1 MRSCADVL
9 VALFVGATIP
19 AAAQPPELVT
29 DRPDF
34 TESPVV
40 VPAGS
45 LQLEG
50 GATWLDASEGSEL
63 LSGPELL
70 LRWGIAE
77 SVELRLVAPD
87 RLWDR
92 AADGIEGITDAAV
105 GAKLRLAHGAAGWDA
120 ALIATAFLPTGDT
133 GLTSDAVDP
142 SVAVAVARDVS
153 PRWALG
159 GQVTAAWPTIDED
172 RRLAAGATVVIG
184 AALGERVGTFVELA
198 AERLDDEPTGLLLH
212 HGYTFA
218 ITPTVQLDL
227 HAAAGLNDAAPDLL
241 LGAGF
246 AFRW

>member
-1 MRSCADVL
+1 MATRAE
-9 VALFVGATIP
+9 LFATLL
-19 AAAQPPELVT
+19 AVVVSAQQAELVT

-34 TESPVV
+34 TESAVV
-40 VPAGS
+40 VPADS

-50 GATWLDASEGSEL
+50 GATWLDGSEGSEL

-87 RLWDR
+87 RLWDS
-92 AADGIEGITDAAV
+92 AADGIDGFTDVAV
-105 GAKLRLAHGAAGWDA
+105 GAKFQLARGAAGWDA
-120 ALIATAFLPTGDT
+120 ALIAIAYLPTGDI

-142 SVAVAVARDVS
+142 VVAVAVARDVS
-153 PRWALG
+153 PNWSLG
-159 GQVTAAWPTIDED
+159 AQVTTAWPTIDED
-172 RRLAAGATVVIG
+172 RRLAAGATVVLG
-184 AALGERVGTFVELA
+184 AGLGERVGTFIELA
-198 AERLDDEPTGLLLH
+198 AERLEDEPTGILLH

-218 ITPTVQLDL
+218 MTPTVQLDL

-246 AFRW
+246 AVRW

>member
-1 MRSCADVL
+1 MSTRAELFATLLAV
-9 VALFVGATIP
+9 VALPVS
-19 AAAQPPELVT
+19 AQQPELVT

-34 TESPVV
+34 TESTVV

-50 GATWLDASEGSEL
+50 GATWLDTSEGSEL

-87 RLWDR
+87 RLWDST
-92 AADGIEGITDAAV
+92 ADGIDGFTDVAV
-105 GAKLRLAHGAAGWDA
+105 GTKVRLARGATGWGA

-142 SVAVAVARDVS
+142 AVALAVARDLN
-153 PRWALG
+153 PRWSLG
-159 GQVTAAWPTIDED
+159 AQVTAAWPTIDEN
-172 RRLAAGATVVIG
+172 RRLAAGATVVLG
-184 AALGERVGTFVELA
+184 TGLGERVNTFIELA
-198 AERLDDEPTGLLLH
+198 AERLEDEPTGILLH

-218 ITPTVQLDL
+218 VTQTVQLDL

>member
-1 MRSCADVL
+1 MSTRAELFATLLAV
-9 VALFVGATIP
+9 VALPVS
-19 AAAQPPELVT
+19 AQQPELVT

-34 TESPVV
+34 TESAVV

-50 GATWLDASEGSEL
+50 GATWLDTSEGSEL
-63 LSGPELL
+63 LTGPELL

-77 SVELRLVAPD
+77 SVELRLIAPD
-87 RLWDR
+87 RLWDS
-92 AADGIEGITDAAV
+92 AADGIDGFTDVAV
-105 GAKLRLAHGAAGWDA
+105 GAKVQLARGAAGWDA
-120 ALIATAFLPTGDT
+120 VMIATAFLPSGDI

-142 SVAVAVARDVS
+142 EVAVAVARDVNS
-153 PRWALG
+153 RWSLG
-159 GQVTAAWPTIDED
+159 AQVTAAWPTIDED
-172 RRLAAGATVVIG
+172 RRLAAGATVVL
-184 AALGERVGTFVELA
+184 AAAIGERLVTFFELA
-198 AERLDDEPTGLLLH
+198 AERFEDEPTGILLH

-218 ITPTVQLDL
+218 VTPTVQLDL